1 MANGQSVKQATGS
14 GRGDSASR
22 VKRLLQLRWLRTTIV
37 VAAALGVIVGIVVY
51 QNLYREEPAAFFE
64 SDEDHFLFGS
74 VGTETADE
82 GVPYWIWLVLPRLF
96 PDLLPAPGG
105 YASLGLLAK
114 PGHEMPIGLS
124 RATIGVPRVG
134 INCAMCH
141 TASVRL
147 RAGEL
152 QTIVAAA
159 PSHQTT
165 PQQYLRFLTEAAADP
180 RFTADN
186 ILTEISKNYRLS
198 LTERLMYRFSIVPRT
213 RRALLRLR
221 EDGAWMHSRPESG
234 PGRIDSFNP
243 VKFRTLGQP
252 VDETIG
258 NADMVPL
265 WNFKSHGGN
274 KYAYQWD
281 GLNTNLREAVVS
293 AAIGNGADRS
303 WVDRDYA
310 RWESTDRR
318 EMSSLRRVMNY
329 ITDLQPP
336 RYPFEV
342 DQKLAGDG
350 AAVFKMECAS
360 CHTPGNPRFGQ
371 VVPISEVGTD
381 RHRLDT
387 WTKASAAAY
396 NAYGEGRDW
405 AFHSFRATEGYVAVS
420 LDGLWVRGP
429 YLHNGSV
436 PSLADLLEPVERRPT
451 QFWRGYDV
459 LDPVKVG
466 FVSDGAEAQ
475 QVGTRYETALPGN
488 GNTGHHYGTTLAPEV
503 KRALLE
509 YLKTL

>member
-1 MANGQSVKQATGS
+1 VASGQGVERAAGNGTGLI
-14 GRGDSASR
+14 GSR
-22 VKRLLQLRWLRTTIV
+22 LKWLRERRWLQITL
-37 VAAALGVIVGIVVY
+37 AAAAVLGLAAAIVVY
-51 QNLYREEPAAFFE
+51 QNLFREEPAAFFE

-74 VGTETADE
+74 VGTETAAE
-82 GVPYWIWLVLPRLF
+82 AVPYWIWLVLPRIF

-105 YASLGLLAK
+105 YASLGLLSK
-114 PGHEMPIGLS
+114 PGYEMPIGLS

-147 RAGEL
+147 RAGDL

-198 LTERLMYRFSIVPRT
+198 LTERLSYRFAIVPKT

-234 PGRIDSFNP
+234 RGRIDSFNP

-265 WNFKSHGGN
+265 WNFKSHGADT
-274 KYAYQWD
+274 YAYQWD
-281 GLNTNLREAVVS
+281 GLNTDLREVVLS
-293 AAIGNGADRS
+293 SAIGSGADRT

-310 RWESTDRR
+310 RWETTDPR

-329 ITDLQPP
+329 ISDLQPP
-336 RYPFEV
+336 RYPFPI
-342 DQKLAGDG
+342 DQKLATDG
-350 AAVFKMECAS
+350 AEVFRTECAS
-360 CHTPGNPRFGQ
+360 CHAPGNARFGQ
-371 VVPISEVGTD
+371 VVPVSEVGTD
-381 RHRLDT
+381 RHRLDM
-387 WTKASAAAY
+387 WTEASAAAY
-396 NAYGEGRDW
+396 NAYAEGRDW
-405 AFHSFRATEGYVAVS
+405 AFHSFRTTEGYVAVS

-451 QFWRGYDV
+451 RFWRGYDV
-459 LDPVKVG
+459 LDQVKVG
-466 FVSDGAEAQ
+466 FVSDGPEAQ
-475 QVGTRYETALPGN
+475 RMGTRYETSQPGN
-488 GNTGHHYGTTLAPEV
+488 GNAGHLYGTALDPEV